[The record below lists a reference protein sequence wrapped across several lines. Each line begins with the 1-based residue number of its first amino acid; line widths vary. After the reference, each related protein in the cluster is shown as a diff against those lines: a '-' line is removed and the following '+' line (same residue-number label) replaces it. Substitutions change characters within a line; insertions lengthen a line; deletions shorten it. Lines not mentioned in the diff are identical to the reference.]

1 MGSPKPRGPKIP
13 SPSSFLRTT
22 FLNLVK
28 SSVEKGIMSDQP
40 EKDKRDK
47 KDKKEK
53 KEKKDKDRDTAEKT
67 EKKSEKSEK
76 VEKDKTDKLPKEIRE
91 GVTAF
96 ETSLAKL
103 EAAFEPLLA
112 TSVDELVASKSPME
126 RAKIMVTSAYAIN
139 TLCYS

>member
-1 MGSPKPRGPKIP
+1 VGSPKPRGPKIP

>member
-1 MGSPKPRGPKIP
+1 MAD
-13 SPSSFLRTT
+13 
-22 FLNLVK
+22 VA
-28 SSVEKGIMSDQP
+28 
-40 EKDKRDK
+40 EKDHRKEK

-53 KEKKDKDRDTAEKT
+53 KDRSEKSDKA
-67 EKKSEKSEK
+67 EKSEK
-76 VEKDKTDKLPKEIRE
+76 GEKLPKEIWE

-96 ETSLAKL
+96 EKSIEQL

-112 TSVDELVASKSPME
+112 TSVDELVANKSPLD

>member
-1 MGSPKPRGPKIP
+1 
-13 SPSSFLRTT
+13 
-22 FLNLVK
+22 
-28 SSVEKGIMSDQP
+28 MSDQP

-53 KEKKDKDRDTAEKT
+53 KEKKDKDNDTAEKT

-76 VEKDKTDKLPKEIRE
+76 VEKDKTDKLPKEIHE